1 MSQRVLT
8 QKAFACALSTDA
20 DWRKAFEA
28 VAVKANAELGG
39 ACDMAIFF
47 VTELYPGLKPAEI
60 AGIIRKHLPCPVLI
74 GCNASGVIAADR
86 EIEGEPAVSLLA
98 MRLPGVKITPFSL
111 MPAELENMEK
121 PSQLIEMF
129 DIFPTDKP
137 KFLAL
142 ADPMSCDIEKFM
154 KVFNEAYPGAP
165 VIGGLASGPALSKPA
180 WLVIGNE
187 VYDKGSVG
195 LALSG
200 DVDFEVIVAQ
210 GCRPI
215 GKPYTITKAD
225 GNVLRELGGRP
236 PLEILRETI
245 SMLPA
250 EDQALA
256 RQSLFAG
263 LVMNEVRSKF
273 KRGDFL
279 IRNIM
284 GYDGDS
290 GAMMIGAS
298 LRPGQTL
305 QFQLRDAE
313 TSDDD
318 LRVLLAGLKDGDA
331 APRGAL
337 LVSCCGRGR
346 GLYGAPDHDAGLVQS
361 RKGPLPL
368 AGFFANGELGPVA
381 GKNYIHGY
389 TTSLV
394 VIR

>member
-1 MSQRVLT
+1 MSQKVIT
-8 QKAFACALSTDA
+8 EKAFACALSTDS
-20 DWRKAFEA
+20 DWRKAVEA

-39 ACDMAIFF
+39 ACDLAIVF
-47 VTELYPGLKPAEI
+47 VTELYPGLKPSEI
-60 AGIIRKHLPCPVLI
+60 AGIIRRHLPCPALI

-98 MRLPGVKITPFSL
+98 MRLPGVKIAPFSL
-111 MPAELENMEK
+111 MPAELESMEK
-121 PSQLIEMF
+121 PSELIAMF

-137 KFLAL
+137 KLLVL
-142 ADPMSCDIEKFM
+142 ADPMSCDIEKFI

-165 VIGGLASGPALSKPA
+165 VIGGLASGPALRKPG
-180 WLVIGNE
+180 WVLIGSE
-187 VYDKGSVG
+187 LYAQGAVG
-195 LALSG
+195 VALSG
-200 DVDFEVIVAQ
+200 DVDFEIIVAQ
-210 GCRPI
+210 GCKPI

-236 PLEILRETI
+236 PLELLRETL

-284 GYDGDS
+284 GYDGDT
-290 GAMMIGAS
+290 GALMIGAN

-313 TSDDD
+313 ASDDD
-318 LRVLLAGLKDGDA
+318 LRVLLANLKDRDE
-331 APRGAL
+331 APKGAL
-337 LVSCCGRGR
+337 LISCCGRGR

-361 RKGPLPL
+361 RRGPLPL
-368 AGFFANGELGPVA
+368 AGFFANGELGPVG

-389 TTSLV
+389 TTSLAI
-394 VIR
+394 IR

>member
-1 MSQRVLT
+1 MSKILT
-8 QKAFACALSTDA
+8 KKAFACAISSDA
-20 DWRKAFEA
+20 DWRKALEA
-28 VAVKANAELGG
+28 VALKAKSQLDGD
-39 ACDMAIFF
+39 CDLAIVFI
-47 VTELYPGLKPAEI
+47 TELYPGLDPAEI
-60 AGIIRKHLPCPVLI
+60 PGLVRKYLPCPALI
-74 GCNASGVIAADR
+74 GCNTSGVIAAGR
-86 EIEGEPAVSLLA
+86 EIEGEPGVSLLA
-98 MRLPGVKITPFSL
+98 MRLPGVKIAPFAL
-111 MPAELENMEK
+111 MPDELEGMEK
-121 PSQLIEMF
+121 PAQLIEFF

-142 ADPMSCDIEKFM
+142 ADPMSCDVEKLL

-165 VIGGLASGPALSKPA
+165 VIGGLASGPALQKPG
-180 WLVIGNE
+180 WLLIGNE
-187 VYDKGSVG
+187 VYTKGSVG
-195 LALSG
+195 VALSG
-200 DVDFEVIVAQ
+200 DVEFEIIVAQ

-236 PLEILRETI
+236 PLELLRETL

-263 LVMNEVRSKF
+263 IVMNEVRAKF

-284 GYDGDS
+284 GFEAES
-290 GAMMIGAS
+290 GSLMVGAN

-313 TSDDD
+313 TSDED
-318 LRVLLAGLKDGDA
+318 LRALLLNLKDGKGE
-331 APRGAL
+331 PRGAL

-346 GLYGAPDHDAGLVQS
+346 GLFGAPDHDAGLVQS
-361 RKGPLPL
+361 LKGPLPL
-368 AGFFANGELGPVA
+368 AGFFASGELGPVG

-389 TTSLV
+389 TTSLA